1 MIEQRSS
8 FYHKE
13 RALTK
18 KSSPMFWSC
27 LLQNAVAVS
36 KVGEEIQKVLTQM
49 LPSFSSIVTFSKI
62 LRGKKNTTPTPPPR
76 GTENRSFSLDPLT
89 PAFEFNKGGWMNS
102 RLSKKRWGPP
112 NWSSQNA
119 WLFTTRKIACLER
132 VIQFWGSVGS
142 MGDILCSLLKVLS
155 GRRCAQR
162 ESHLIHRSL
171 PPPRSWSFS
180 LSQCVIVHFK
190 FSCLL

>member
-62 LRGKKNTTPTPPPR
+62 LRGKKKKKGKNIRCLLDVP
-76 GTENRSFSLDPLT
+76 GSFLGVTVVFSFFFWGCFYFYCHHHQLT
-89 PAFEFNKGGWMNS
+89 DH
-102 RLSKKRWGPP
+102 
-112 NWSSQNA
+112 WSSYHA
-119 WLFTTRKIACLER
+119 APEAELRAFLWLHYTFPL
-132 VIQFWGSVGS
+132 
-142 MGDILCSLLKVLS
+142 
-155 GRRCAQR
+155 
-162 ESHLIHRSL
+162 
-171 PPPRSWSFS
+171 
-180 LSQCVIVHFK
+180 
-190 FSCLL
+190 